1 MSEAACHGASAA
13 LYLKCRCQHDWEV
26 AEIMEN
32 MASISWLQVGTFF
45 VGMLGLGLAGM
56 VYLTRQ
62 FNRLADRV
70 GNLEKG
76 QVRLEGRFDRMD
88 DRFDRME
95 EASARWRKSRYKRRL
110 L

>member
-1 MSEAACHGASAA
+1 
-13 LYLKCRCQHDWEV
+13 
-26 AEIMEN
+26 MEN

-56 VYLTRQ
+56 MYLTCQ
-62 FNRLADRV
+62 FNRLDDRLR
-70 GNLEKG
+70 NLEKG
-76 QVRLEGRFDRMD
+76 QARLERRFDRMDDRFDRMD